1 VYFRWV
7 WELEPASGVTV
18 PTQVF
23 APWSRLIEEA
33 VAVAAFPSIAFFRY
47 GVTKEWLANIWVGA
61 VLTFRFSLRLGFS
74 SL

>member
-23 APWSRLIEEA
+23 APCPRLIEEA
-33 VAVAAFPSIAFFRY
+33 VAVAAFLSIASVRY
-47 GVTKEWLANIWVGA
+47 GVTIG
-61 VLTFRFSLRLGFS
+61 
-74 SL
+74 